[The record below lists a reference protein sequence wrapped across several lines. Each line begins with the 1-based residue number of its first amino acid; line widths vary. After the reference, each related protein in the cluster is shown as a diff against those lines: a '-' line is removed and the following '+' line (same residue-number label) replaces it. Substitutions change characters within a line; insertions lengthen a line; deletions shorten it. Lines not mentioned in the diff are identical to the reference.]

1 MSGINWWR
9 RLGTVACVLVTLGC
23 VSGCQWNL
31 DNIKQYSQDSS
42 ARDVKKDET
51 KRVFRFYLAAT
62 NEFNYNEVKHGNQY
76 DLIWQQA
83 GANEPLT
90 GFKVQDYERL
100 EQELVAAKEAGRSYE
115 DLESTTDALLP
126 ILHDIVSDI
135 KALDSYY
142 KTKQYEND
150 NYALSQA
157 TLAKLSAL
165 IEVFEPKY
173 EALNEA
179 VTAAHKKERNKDIES
194 MRSNGQVNGAYM
206 VEMMGYYSDIV
217 SHIIDQGPNSD
228 VQWVKVQKEAANAIV
243 PKFTSVEVQNRI
255 DQAKNLDA
263 AIDAFVAEQSAETH
277 HEVISQYNELVRT
290 PMNFKLLDKTQDAY
304 IPEGV

>member
-1 MSGINWWR
+1 MRGINWWR
-9 RLGTVACVLVTLGC
+9 RFGIVSCMLVLLGC

-31 DNIKQYSQDSS
+31 DNLKQYSQDSS

-62 NEFNYNEVKHGNQY
+62 NEFNYNAVKHGNQY

-115 DLESTTDALLP
+115 ELETSTDAVLP
-126 ILHDIVSDI
+126 ILHDIVSNV

-142 KTKQYEND
+142 KTKQYEKD
-150 NYALSQA
+150 NYAFSQA

-165 IEVFEPKY
+165 LEAFEPKY
-173 EALNEA
+173 EALNNA
-179 VTAAHKKERNKDIES
+179 VTTAHKKERSKDIEL

-206 VEMMGYYSDIV
+206 VEMMGHYSDIV
-217 SHIIDQGPNSD
+217 SHITDQGPDSD
-228 VQWVKVQKEAANAIV
+228 VQWVKAQKEAANAIV
-243 PKFTSVEVQNRI
+243 PKFTSVEAQNRI
-255 DQAKNLDA
+255 DQARNLDV
-263 AIDAFVAEQSAETH
+263 AIDAFVAEQSAEAY
-277 HEVISQYNELVRT
+277 HEVISQYNELART
-290 PMNFKLLDKTQDAY
+290 PMNFKLLDKVQDAY

>member
-9 RLGTVACVLVTLGC
+9 RLGTVACVLVSLGC

-42 ARDVKKDET
+42 AKDVKKDET

-62 NEFNYNEVKHGNQY
+62 NEFNYNAVKHGNQY

-115 DLESTTDALLP
+115 ELESTTDAVLP
-126 ILHDIVSDI
+126 ILHDIVNDV

-142 KTKQYEND
+142 K
-150 NYALSQA
+150 
-157 TLAKLSAL
+157 AKLSAL
-165 IEVFEPKY
+165 LDVFEPKY

-179 VTAAHKKERNKDIES
+179 VTAAHKKERNKDIEL
-194 MRSNGQVNGAYM
+194 MRSNGQVNGAHM

-228 VQWVKVQKEAANAIV
+228 VQWVKAQKEAANAIV

>member
-1 MSGINWWR
+1 M
-9 RLGTVACVLVTLGC
+9 
-23 VSGCQWNL
+23 
-31 DNIKQYSQDSS
+31 
-42 ARDVKKDET
+42 
-51 KRVFRFYLAAT
+51 FRFYLAAT
-62 NEFNYNEVKHGNQY
+62 NEFNYNEVKYGSQY

-115 DLESTTDALLP
+115 DLESTTDAVLP
-126 ILHDIVSDI
+126 ILHDIVNDV

-142 KTKQYEND
+142 KAKQYEKD
-150 NYALSQA
+150 NYAFSQA

-165 IEVFEPKY
+165 LEVFEPKY

-179 VTAAHKKERNKDIES
+179 VTAAHKKERNKDIEL
-194 MRSNGQVNGAYM
+194 MRSNGQVNGAHM

-228 VQWVKVQKEAANAIV
+228 VQWVKAQKEAANAIV

-255 DQAKNLDA
+255 DQTKNLDA
-263 AIDAFVAEQSAETH
+263 AIDTFVANQSAEAY